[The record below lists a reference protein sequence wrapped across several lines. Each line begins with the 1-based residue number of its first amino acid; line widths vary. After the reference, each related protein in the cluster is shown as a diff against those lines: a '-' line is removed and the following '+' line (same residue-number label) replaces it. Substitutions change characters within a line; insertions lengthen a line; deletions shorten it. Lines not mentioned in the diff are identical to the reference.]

1 MFVMLTT
8 ELSPSTV
15 SREQSNT
22 IILYGNCCLQTV
34 LSADFLLTNSRYFC
48 QT

>member
-8 ELSPSTV
+8 ELSPTV

-22 IILYGNCCLQTV
+22 IILYSNCCLQTV
-34 LSADFLLTNSRYFC
+34 LSADFC
-48 QT
+48 